1 MGRSLRISMGIE
13 APVHDEYNVLST
25 PSRMS
30 RKSRGGDHSAE
41 HKTIEYFR
49 QHFGAGFFKALEHI
63 HADEVIMTLGSSKSV
78 GAFLKKAA
86 KSRKFQVKE
95 YFNS

>member
-30 RKSRGGDHSAE
+30 RKSRGADHSAE

-63 HADEVIMTLGSSKSV
+63 HDLVVANPPGKRRDLY
-78 GAFLKKAA
+78 
-86 KSRKFQVKE
+86 R
-95 YFNS
+95 